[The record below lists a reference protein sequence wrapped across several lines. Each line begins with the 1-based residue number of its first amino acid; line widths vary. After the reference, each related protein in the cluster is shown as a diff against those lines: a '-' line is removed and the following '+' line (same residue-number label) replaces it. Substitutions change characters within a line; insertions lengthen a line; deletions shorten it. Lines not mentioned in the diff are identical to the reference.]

1 MACTRLEWSYNIS
14 LLGIYV
20 QFPIEKN
27 FAIYIH
33 QNSSAILIQHFFN
46 LNLKK
51 VAKRKEHS
59 LRNLEITTYTSC
71 NGPQICLLQMHPL
84 TEKFL
89 FKETQT
95 KKENTLYLVLY
106 SYSPFQMN
114 CKTERQGTLFYV
126 FVQSTKQK
134 PFNFLFCILKNS
146 NDSRRMK
153 TINKIIFVIPCLYF
167 KHAFNLEYMVRQCFY
182 IQKYAN
188 YGL

>member
-1 MACTRLEWSYNIS
+1 MIIQYLSFRHIRAISYGEEFCHLHSPKLFCNIDTT
-14 LLGIYV
+14 
-20 QFPIEKN
+20 
-27 FAIYIH
+27 
-33 QNSSAILIQHFFN
+33 FFN

-153 TINKIIFVIPCLYF
+153 TINKIIFIIPSLYF
-167 KHAFNLEYMVRQCFY
+167 KHTINLEYNVRQYFY

-188 YGL
+188 YMDYETYK